1 MRFFSLLHRECGGS
15 RIPQPSGWGWSGPSP
30 FFLRK
35 LKIDQQLLLLKWI
48 VFGTLAIDG
57 ATQLWRDVSALEL
70 RSFSHGYGQITYH
83 IVLVPKYRYKIFYE
97 RQVKKDCE
105 LIINDICKENGYRIH
120 AMEIVEDHV
129 HLFLEFHPTI
139 SLSKVVQYLKGSS
152 SYRMFKRHPE
162 LKKRYWGGSLWSSGK
177 FFRFVGNVTADTI
190 SHYINESQGKQKAE
204 HQLRKPKAS
213 GQLRLD
219 DFWIP
224 KNRARGPKH
233 TPSFRA
239 GWPRAV
245 WSCLRPSIMCIYIAY
260 PCILT
265 S

>member
-1 MRFFSLLHRECGGS
+1 MVPPNYGGM
-15 RIPQPSGWGWSGPSP
+15 W
-30 FFLRK
+30 
-35 LKIDQQLLLLKWI
+35 
-48 VFGTLAIDG
+48 A
-57 ATQLWRDVSALEL
+57 LWNYAVSAMAMARLPTTSCWCQSIDT
-70 RSFSHGYGQITYH
+70 RSSM
-83 IVLVPKYRYKIFYE
+83 
-97 RQVKKDCE
+97 
-105 LIINDICKENGYRIH
+105 NGRLKRIASWSSARRTAIEFH

-162 LKKRYWGGSLWSSGK
+162 LKKRYRGGSLWSSGK
-177 FFRFVGNVTADTI
+177 FFRSVGNVTADTI

-245 WSCLRPSIMCIYIAY
+245 DFFSLKY
-260 PCILT
+260 
-265 S
+265 